1 MFIVMFQH
9 VCLYLQFQEMMGQY
23 EENLQ
28 NERIE
33 KKRMSEDYESKIGGL
48 QRVRNL
54 LGWFMYIASLCLTF
68 GNMI

>member
-1 MFIVMFQH
+1 
-9 VCLYLQFQEMMGQY
+9 MGQY

-33 KKRMSEDYESKIGGL
+33 KKRMSEDYENKIGGL
-48 QRVRNL
+48 QRVRDL

>member
-1 MFIVMFQH
+1 
-9 VCLYLQFQEMMGQY
+9 MGQY

-54 LGWFMYIASLCLTF
+54 LGWFTYIASLCLTF